1 MWIASNSKEVNTQI
15 EELSKNNAQKFS
27 ENLKSQKISGDIYK
41 IFKEDKF
48 TTRAEILKNYGG
60 MKKVLDDLLK
70 ETPAEWSRLQ
80 ERGHTNL
87 SLEEYQNKVI
97 NVFINDSGLFKDIT
111 PEEEKLIQNDFEVG
125 IKHYCTIHGYKY

>member
-1 MWIASNSKEVNTQI
+1 M
-15 EELSKNNAQKFS
+15 
-27 ENLKSQKISGDIYK
+27 
-41 IFKEDKF
+41 FKEDKF

-87 SLEEYQNKVI
+87 SLEEYQNNVI

-111 PEEEKLIQNDFEVG
+111 PEEEKLIQNNFEVG